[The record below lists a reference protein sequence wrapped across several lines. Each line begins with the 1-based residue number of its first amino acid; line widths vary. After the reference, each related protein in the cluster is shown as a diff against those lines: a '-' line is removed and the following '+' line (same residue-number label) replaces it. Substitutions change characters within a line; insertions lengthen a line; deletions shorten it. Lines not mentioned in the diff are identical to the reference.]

1 MCTGSEQSIFNCSHG
16 GIGQSFA
23 CGHAFDLGVVCEGI
37 SRGVCLSVQCCL
49 SVSRLSVC
57 LSVCQSACL
66 SVCICG
72 RDSE

>member
-1 MCTGSEQSIFNCSHG
+1 MCTGSEQSIFNCSHS

-37 SRGVCLSVQCCL
+37 ISWSVCLSVRL
-49 SVSRLSVC
+49 FVSQPSVC